1 MSDGDLRPGGR
12 DAGPVVRYF
21 LAVPKTIIASLIL
34 VSIALNFVNVVARYA
49 FGDPIA
55 WAEEV
60 MIFIM
65 IWCVFIGAIL
75 VSWDGSHLKMDLI
88 SVTLRAPW
96 KQALNSV
103 TTAVMLGICG
113 FVALQ
118 SYDASMLFARLGQK
132 SVVAEL
138 PMAIAHGA
146 ITLGFLALTV
156 VVAVRF
162 RSYVV
167 GSFGA
172 GSGISFGGG
181 PPAKPDEPAD
191 TKGGG

>member
-1 MSDGDLRPGGR
+1 MSDGVERQGGR
-12 DAGPVVRYF
+12 ETSPFVRHF
-21 LAVPKTIIASLIL
+21 LAVPKAIIASLIL
-34 VSIALNFVNVVARYA
+34 FSIALNFVNVVARYA

-55 WAEEV
+55 WAEEI

-75 VSWDGSHLKMDLI
+75 VSWDGSHLKMDLL
-88 SVTLRAPW
+88 SATLRTPW
-96 KQALNSV
+96 KETLNFAM
-103 TTAVMLGICG
+103 TAVMLVICG

-138 PMAIAHGA
+138 PMVIAHGA
-146 ITLGFLALTV
+146 ITIGFFALTI

-162 RSYVV
+162 RRYVV
-167 GSFGA
+167 GSFGV

-181 PPAKPDEPAD
+181 PPPKPDEPAGAKSD
-191 TKGGG
+191 R

>member
-1 MSDGDLRPGGR
+1 MSDGEEPQGGR
-12 DAGPVVRYF
+12 ETSPFVRRF
-21 LAVPKTIIASLIL
+21 LAVPKAIIASLIL
-34 VSIALNFVNVVARYA
+34 VSIAINFVNVVARYA

-55 WAEEV
+55 WAEEI

-75 VSWDGSHLKMDLI
+75 VSWDGSHLKMDLF
-88 SVTLRAPW
+88 SVTLPSPW
-96 KQALNSV
+96 KEILNFV
-103 TTAVMLGICG
+103 TTAVMLAICG

-138 PMAIAHGA
+138 PMVIAHGA
-146 ITLGFLALTV
+146 ITLGFFALTI

-162 RSYVV
+162 RRYVA
-167 GSFGA
+167 GSFGT

-181 PPAKPDEPAD
+181 PPAKPGDAVPGAG
-191 TKGGG
+191 KK